1 MDLHY
6 LDSVQGGVTALWV
19 AAQEGHERAVEL
31 LIAAKAR
38 VDIQYKVR
46 FTARLLIIIWMCT
59 GWSHS
64 IAQGQSEGS
73 LWSC

>member
-6 LDSVQGGVTALWV
+6 LDSVQDGVTALWV

-31 LIAAKAR
+31 LIAAKAQ
-38 VDIQYKVR
+38 VNIQNEVR
-46 FTARLLIIIWMCT
+46 FTACLLVIIWMCT

-64 IAQGQSEGS
+64 IAHGQSGGS